1 MAARPRGTVTFLFTD
16 VEGSTRLLKLLR
28 DRYGGV
34 LEQHQRIVRDAFT
47 ARGGEEVDT
56 QGDAFFYVFSRARDA
71 AEAAA
76 AAQRALAAQPWPE
89 GAELR
94 IRIGMHTGEPSVSDE
109 GRYHGLGVHRAAR
122 IVAAASGGQILCSQ
136 ATAAV
141 LEDDEPAGLHL
152 RDLGHHRLKD
162 LDRPEHIYQ
171 LDVDGLPH
179 AFPPLRTRM
188 AAPRRWTRP
197 PVLVAGAVATVA
209 AVAAAVL
216 GLALSGS
223 AHALS
228 EVDANALGFLDPASG
243 RITAQVAV
251 GATPTHVAVGE
262 GAVWVTNSD
271 AGTVSRIDPAKRSVV
286 QTITVGSGPSG
297 IATGGGAVWV
307 ASLDGVVSWIDP
319 ATNNVVKTIRV
330 GNGPAGIA
338 YGAGA
343 IWVANTGDDTITRI
357 DARNGVKVAT
367 LQVDGDELTFGAG
380 SLWAS
385 QRTANRVVRIDP
397 ATGTVVQPIAV
408 GNGPAGLA
416 VGDGAVWVANNLDGT
431 ASRIDPATNSV
442 SAVISVGNGASAVA
456 VDTKGV
462 WVSNQFAGTV
472 ARIDPR
478 SNQVVRR
485 VRVGNRPQGLALGGG
500 RLLVS
505 VRQSGAGHRGGT
517 LTMRIGRR
525 TDSIDTAVA
534 YDSTSWTIL
543 RMTGDGLVAFNQ
555 ASGLAGTQLVPD
567 LAVSLPLPT
576 DGGTTYTFRLRPG
589 IRYSNGLPVRAT
601 DVRQTFERNFK
612 LGTPVPY
619 YYDGIVGAARCERT
633 PKHCDLSRGIV
644 TDDRT
649 GSVTFHLT
657 AADPEFLDKLALPF
671 AYLVPRGMPAHLTG
685 TRPLPAIGP
694 YRIVT
699 YRPARVI
706 RLVRNPQFH
715 EWSQAAQPDGYPDEI
730 VFRVGGS
737 PDEAVKAVLAG
748 KADAFSTSQ
757 SETPPTAATLAELKT
772 RYASQVHANPQPATI
787 ALFLNTRLA
796 PFDRLDVRRA
806 INYAADRGA
815 AVRAVG
821 GPEVAQPTCQIL
833 PPGFPGYAPYCPY
846 DRPNFARARVLVAR
860 SGTRGMKV
868 TFWSWSDL
876 PGLGPY
882 AVKLLR
888 SLGYRASLQ
897 ARSGTYFPTVG
908 DSRTHAQIGTTEW
921 ISDYPVASGFFNPV
935 LTCSSFLPNNPGNS
949 NDAQFC
955 DPAIDRQTRR
965 ALTEQATN
973 PDAARGVWERD
984 DRQAVDEAPWVPLVN
999 PRAIDVLARRV
1010 GNYQYSPAGLG
1021 MLIDQL
1027 WVR

>member
-1 MAARPRGTVTFLFTD
+1 VAERPRGTVTFLFTD
-16 VEGSTRLLKLLR
+16 VEGSTRLLKQLR
-28 DRYGGV
+28 EGYGPV
-34 LEQHQRIVRDAFT
+34 LAEHQRLVREAFG
-47 ARGGEEVDT
+47 AHRGEEIDT
-56 QGDAFFYVFSRARDA
+56 QGDAFFYVFPRARDA

-76 AAQRALAAQPWPE
+76 AAQHALAAHEWPE
-89 GAELR
+89 GAPLR
-94 IRIGMHTGEPSVSDE
+94 IRIGMHTGEPDVSDD
-109 GRYHGLGVHRAAR
+109 GRYHGLGVHRTAR
-122 IVAAASGGQILCSQ
+122 IMSAASGGQILCSQ
-136 ATAAV
+136 ATASV
-141 LEDDEPAGLHL
+141 LSDDEPPGLHL

-171 LDVDGLPH
+171 LDVDGLPQK
-179 AFPPLRTRM
+179 FPSLRTGVGGF
-188 AAPRRWTRP
+188 WTRRRMIA
-197 PVLVAGAVATVA
+197 AGAVAAAA

-216 GLALSGS
+216 GLTRTGSANALS
-223 AHALS
+223 H
-228 EVDANALGFLDPASG
+228 VDANALGFLDARNG
-243 RITAQVAV
+243 RITAEVPV

-271 AGTVSRIDPAKRSVV
+271 GGTVSRIDPQSRGVV

-297 IATGGGAVWV
+297 IAVGGGAVWV
-307 ASLDGVVSWIDP
+307 SSLDGIVSWIDP
-319 ATNNVVKTIRV
+319 STNTVVKTIRV
-330 GNGPAGIA
+330 GNGPAGLA
-338 YGAGA
+338 YANSSV
-343 IWVANTGDDTITRI
+343 WVANTGDDTISRI
-357 DARNGVKVAT
+357 DAQRGVVRRT
-367 LQVDGDELTFGAG
+367 LGIAADELAFGGG

-385 QRTANRVVRIDP
+385 QRSANRVVRIDP
-397 ATGTVVQPIAV
+397 ATGAVIQPIAV

-416 VGDGAVWVANNLDGT
+416 FGDGAVWVANNLDGT
-431 ASRIDPATNSV
+431 VSRVNPATNAV
-442 SAVISVGNGASAVA
+442 GAVIPVGNGASAVV
-456 VDTKGV
+456 VDKTGV

-478 SNQVVRR
+478 TNQVVQR
-485 VRVGNRPQGLALGGG
+485 VRVGNRPQGVASSGGS
-500 RLLVS
+500 LVVS

-525 TDSIDTAVA
+525 TDSIDTAIA

-555 ASGLAGTQLVPD
+555 ASGLPGTQLVPD

-576 DGGTTYTFRLRPG
+576 DGGTTYSFRLRQG
-589 IRYSNGLPVRAT
+589 IRYSNGLPLRAT
-601 DVRQTFERNFK
+601 DVRQTFERDFK

-619 YYDGIVGAARCERT
+619 YYDGIVGAVRCERT
-633 PKHCDLSRGIV
+633 PKRCDLSRGIV

-657 AADPEFLDKLALPF
+657 APDPEFLDKLALPF
-671 AYLVPRGMPAHLTG
+671 AYVVPRGMPAHLAG

-694 YRIVT
+694 YKIVT
-699 YRPARVI
+699 YRPKQLI
-706 RLVRNPQFH
+706 RLVRNPEFR

-730 VFRVGGS
+730 LFKVGGS
-737 PDEAVKAVLAG
+737 PDAAVRAVLAG
-748 KADAFSTSQ
+748 HADAFSTSQ

-787 ALFLNTRLA
+787 ALFLNTRLP

-806 INYAADRGA
+806 INYAADRRA

-821 GPEVAQPTCQIL
+821 GPDVAQPTCQIL

-846 DRPNFARARVLVAR
+846 EGPDLARARALIAR
-860 SGTRGMKV
+860 SGTRGIKV

-876 PGLGPY
+876 PGVGPY
-882 AVKLLR
+882 ALKLLR
-888 SLGYRASLQ
+888 SLGYRASLR
-897 ARSGTYFPTVG
+897 ALGDSYFPTVG
-908 DSRTHAQIGTTEW
+908 DSRTRAQIGTTEW
-921 ISDYPVASGFFNPV
+921 ISDYPVASGFFNAV
-935 LTCSSFLPNNPGNS
+935 LTCASFLPNNPGNS

-973 PDAARGVWERD
+973 PDAARGVWERV
-984 DRQAVDEAPWVPLVN
+984 DRQTVDQAPWVPLVN
-999 PRAIDVLARRV
+999 PRAVDVLAKRV